1 MEHLFICLLLACT
14 CYLLYKVFR
23 LKNRESRLKNEISVL
38 RIAEA
43 KAQERLDEMEASIA
57 SNTLLE
63 TDLLSD
69 DDVLPLSEVS
79 FSPLTDVPSSLYEE
93 TFLCKRPSGSRRQT
107 YIDSSYYEY
116 MSRMLP
122 VMAPGVSFP
131 IFLNNLLNQHLEM
144 YSKIQEEIYHRN
156 AKKAMKELSE
166 WKS

>member
-1 MEHLFICLLLACT
+1 MEHLFICLLVACT

-23 LKNRESRLKNEISVL
+23 LKGRESQLKNEISEL
-38 RIAEA
+38 RIAKA
-43 KAQERLDEMEASIA
+43 KVQEHLDEMEASIA

-93 TFLCKRPSGSRRQT
+93 TFLCKGPSGSRRQT
-107 YIDSSYYEY
+107 YVDSPYYEY

-122 VMAPGVSFP
+122 VMAPGISFP
-131 IFLNNLLNQHLEM
+131 MFLNNLLSQHLET

-156 AKKAMKELSE
+156 AKKTMKELSE
-166 WKS
+166 WKN

>member
-23 LKNRESRLKNEISVL
+23 LKNCESRLKNEISEL
-38 RIAEA
+38 RIAKV
-43 KAQERLDEMEASIA
+43 KAQEHLDEMEASIA

-69 DDVLPLSEVS
+69 DDVLPLSEVC
-79 FSPLTDVPSSLYEE
+79 FSSLADVPPSLYEE
-93 TFLCKRPSGSRRQT
+93 AFLCKGPFGTRRQT
-107 YIDSSYYEY
+107 YVDSSYYEY

-131 IFLNNLLNQHLEM
+131 IFLNNLLNQHLKI

>member
-1 MEHLFICLLLACT
+1 MEHLFICLLVACT

-23 LKNRESRLKNEISVL
+23 LKGRESQLKNEISEL
-38 RIAEA
+38 RIAKA
-43 KAQERLDEMEASIA
+43 KVQEHLDEMEASIA

-93 TFLCKRPSGSRRQT
+93 TFLCKGPSGSRRQT
-107 YIDSSYYEY
+107 YVDSPYYEY

-122 VMAPGVSFP
+122 VMAPGISFP
-131 IFLNNLLNQHLEM
+131 MFLNNLLSQHLET

-156 AKKAMKELSE
+156 AKKTMKELSK